1 METKTRIRIV
11 QFGLRERK
19 GLYRIFISA
28 VSLLFLCLFLWGLW
42 EIDGVAITLGI
53 DDVYEENN
61 GDDDQSLPIREN
73 ESENSW
79 IIYESDLTEEFFT
92 DTDVKDGA
100 LKMLATTVR
109 PYSWMEQFNGIAVNN
124 ESERVVNIEQTLL
137 RKSSIEVTKD
147 GSPQVLIV
155 HTHGTESYNE
165 GSLFKY
171 YESDYLRSTNIEE
184 NVVAIGARI
193 KEILTEAGYSVIHD
207 MTMHDDGNY
216 NGSYA
221 SSRKAIKKYLEEY
234 PSIKIVLDV
243 HRDTVIT
250 QEGVKYRTIWE
261 YHGKSAAQVM
271 ILLGAGGSKYPNDH
285 WEENLGLSL
294 MIYERAVKKYPD
306 LMRPILMRSS
316 LYNQDLSNGGI
327 LVEVGTCGNTFE
339 EAILG
344 AECFTDCLVDVMN
357 SLCKGE

>member
-1 METKTRIRIV
+1 METKTRIRII
-11 QFGLRERK
+11 QFGLAERK

-42 EIDGVAITLGI
+42 EIDGVAVTLGI
-53 DDVYEENN
+53 NDVYSGNDEYS
-61 GDDDQSLPIREN
+61 DQSSTVHEN

-79 IIYESDLTEEFFT
+79 IIYESNLAEEFFT
-92 DTDVKDGA
+92 DTDIKDGS
-100 LKMLATTVR
+100 LKVLATTVR
-109 PYSWMEQFNGIAVNN
+109 PYSWMEQFKGMAVNN

-137 RKSSIEVTKD
+137 RNSSIAVTKN
-147 GSPQVLIV
+147 GSPQVLII
-155 HTHGTESYNE
+155 HTHGTESYNK

-171 YESDYLRSTNIEE
+171 YESDYLRSTNTEE

-193 KEILTEAGYSVIHD
+193 KEILVKAGYSVIHD
-207 MTMHDDGNY
+207 TTMHDDGNY

-261 YHGKSAAQVM
+261 HDGRSAAQVM
-271 ILLGAGGSKYPNDH
+271 ILLGAGGSKYANDH

-294 MIYERAVKKYPD
+294 MIYESATEKYPD

-327 LVEVGTCGNTFE
+327 LVEVGTCGNTFD